1 MPCRVDDYTTRYVSE
16 TRHGM
21 TIADFE
27 AVLCGLFTEME
38 ADGELF
44 LWLGDIDWA
53 EVGVSRKMVEAW
65 WEAHNREDEFRRA
78 KEAAEK
84 IKEQK
89 RKAALAKLTA
99 EDRKAL
105 GL

>member
-1 MPCRVDDYTTRYVSE
+1 MPCRVDDGPSLRVPE
-16 TRHGM
+16 TRHGL

-27 AVLCGLFTEME
+27 AVLCGILSEIEFS
-38 ADGELF
+38 DELDHF
-44 LWLGDIDWA
+44 LGAVDWK
-53 EVGVSRKMVEAW
+53 EVGVARYKVEAW
-65 WEAHNREDEFRRA
+65 WEAHKKEDERRRA

-84 IKEQK
+84 IKADR

-99 EDRKAL
+99 EDRKAI

>member
-1 MPCRVDDYTTRYVSE
+1 MPCRVDDYSTRYVTE

-27 AVLCGLFTEME
+27 AVLCGLFTETE

-44 LWLGDIDWA
+44 LWLGAVDWA
-53 EVGVSRKMVEAW
+53 EVGVSRKTVEAW
-65 WEAHNREDEFRRA
+65 WEAHKKEDERRRA

-99 EDRKAL
+99 EDRKVL

>member
-1 MPCRVDDYTTRYVSE
+1 MPCRVDDYPTRYVSE

-27 AVLCGLFTEME
+27 AVLCGILSEIEFS
-38 ADGELF
+38 DELDHF
-44 LWLGDIDWA
+44 LGAVDWK

-65 WEAHNREDEFRRA
+65 WEAHKKEDERRRA
-78 KEAAEK
+78 KEAKEREK
-84 IKEQK
+84 EER

>member
-1 MPCRVDDYTTRYVSE
+1 MPCRVDDYNTRYVTE

-27 AVLCGLFTEME
+27 AVLCGIFTSLEKYDE
-38 ADGELF
+38 KNISLN
-44 LWLGDIDWA
+44 DIDWA
-53 EVGVSRKMVEAW
+53 EVGVSRKIVEAW
-65 WEAHNREDEFRRA
+65 WEAHKKEDERRRA
-78 KEAAEK
+78 KEAKEREK
-84 IKEQK
+84 EEK

-99 EDRKAL
+99 EDRKVL

>member
-1 MPCRVDDYTTRYVSE
+1 
-16 TRHGM
+16 
-21 TIADFE
+21 
-27 AVLCGLFTEME
+27 ME
-38 ADGELF
+38 ADGELN
-44 LWLGDIDWA
+44 LWLGDVDWA

-65 WEAHNREDEFRRA
+65 WEAHKKEDERRRVREA
-78 KEAAEK
+78 KEKE
-84 IKEQK
+84 KEQK